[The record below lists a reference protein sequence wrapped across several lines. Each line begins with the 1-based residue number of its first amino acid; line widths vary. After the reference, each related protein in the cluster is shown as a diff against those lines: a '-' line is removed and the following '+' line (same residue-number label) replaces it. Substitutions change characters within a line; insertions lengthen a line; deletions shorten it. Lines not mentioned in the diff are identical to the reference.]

1 MMTTLTMMVRK
12 PIARHGLH
20 VAAVIAAG
28 GTMVHIAAIAG
39 GPRWFEF
46 FGAPP
51 AVVASARAG
60 TWLAPVGSLLIAGL
74 MALCTAY
81 ALSALGRV
89 RRLPLLRLGLFAIA
103 SVCLLRSLALP
114 LAALRWPQLINTFE
128 QVAAAV
134 WGLAGL
140 GFALGCWDL
149 GRRCPGLQSS
159 HTDAGISAGI
169 SPPSCDTSGP

>member
-1 MMTTLTMMVRK
+1 MK
-12 PIARHGLH
+12 PIARHALQ
-20 VAAVIAAG
+20 VAAAIAAVG
-28 GTMVHIAAIAG
+28 AMIHIAAIVG
-39 GPRWFEF
+39 GPSWFEF

-60 TWLAPVGSLLIAGL
+60 TWLAPVGSLVIAGL
-74 MALCTAY
+74 MALCAAY
-81 ALSALGRV
+81 AFSALGRV

-128 QVAAAV
+128 LVAATV

-149 GRRCPGLQSS
+149 GRRRPGLQPS
-159 HTDAGISAGI
+159 HTDAGISAGN
-169 SPPSCDTSGP
+169 SAGVSAPSCDTSGP